1 MPVLP
6 VRLFLAI
13 NLDPDVRR
21 DVIDAT
27 TPLRDAA
34 PSLTWADES
43 RLHLT
48 LKFLGAQPAESVEPI
63 ADAMRGI
70 AARHRAFALRVG
82 EIGAFPNFRR
92 ARVVWIGI
100 ERDPRLELLHHDVEV
115 ECEKLG
121 FALEGRP
128 FRPHVT
134 LARVKERTDVE
145 ELRRLARASRT
156 IELERESVVH
166 TIDVMQSNLDR
177 ASAADGK
184 RYECL
189 HAAPLRGGN

>member
-1 MPVLP
+1 M
-6 VRLFLAI
+6 RLFLAI

-27 TPLRDAA
+27 APLRDAA
-34 PSLTWADES
+34 PSLTWVDES

-48 LKFLGAQPAESVEPI
+48 LKFLGAQPPDAVEPI
-63 ADAMRGI
+63 ASAMRSI
-70 AARHRAFALRVG
+70 ASRHRAFALRVS
-82 EIGAFPNFRR
+82 EVGAFPHWR
-92 ARVVWIGI
+92 APRVVWTGVG
-100 ERDPRLELLHHDVEV
+100 RDPRLELLHHDVEV

-121 FALEGRP
+121 FELEGRP
-128 FRPHVT
+128 FHPHVT

-145 ELRRLARASRT
+145 ELRRLARAG
-156 IELERESVVH
+156 EQVALDRESVVH

-177 ASAADGK
+177 ASAEAGK

-189 HAAPLRGGN
+189 HAAPLRGDGGN

>member
-1 MPVLP
+1 

-13 NLDPDVRR
+13 NLDADVRR

-27 TPLRDAA
+27 APLRDAA
-34 PSLTWADES
+34 PSLGWVDAS

-48 LKFLGAQPAESVEPI
+48 LKFLGAQPAEAVESV
-63 ADAMRGI
+63 AAAMHGV
-70 AARHRAFALRVG
+70 AARHRSFALHVA
-82 EIGAFPNFRR
+82 EVGAFPSFRR
-92 ARVVWIGI
+92 ARVVWMGI
-100 ERDPRLELLHHDVEV
+100 ARDPRLELLHHDVEV
-115 ECEKLG
+115 ACEGLG
-121 FALEGRP
+121 FELDGRA

-145 ELRRLARASRT
+145 ELRRLARASKQV
-156 IELERESVVH
+156 ELERASVVH

-177 ASAADGK
+177 AAAEAGK

-189 HAAPLRGGN
+189 HAAPLRADGGS